1 MHALLHQL
9 HIPAV
14 HALLT
19 PRARTCRR
27 RAELQQKKVL
37 FRGTFGT
44 QQPGCFANLLDVV
57 PKNAA
62 NTNVLLWADKCW
74 ALFEAGQPHR
84 LDPYTL
90 ETVGLDLLGGHLRAG
105 VPFTLGSSRLDKLA
119 GMFCIAYV

>member
-1 MHALLHQL
+1 M
-9 HIPAV
+9 
-14 HALLT
+14 
-19 PRARTCRR
+19 
-27 RAELQQKKVL
+27 
-37 FRGTFGT
+37 
-44 QQPGCFANLLDVV
+44 V

-105 VPFTLGSSRLDKLA
+105 VPFTLGSGRLDKLA
-119 GMFCIAYV
+119 GSHRCCVIMCHVALSKESEIYAALC